1 MSRISVL
8 VIAAALGV
16 LCLASTAQAQRTH
29 RVLYRVVGAHF
40 DVTYANASG
49 ATEQQDGKVRR
60 FQREFDAPAGAFLYL
75 SAQNNDEDGGV
86 RCMIDIDG
94 KRVQYAS
101 SQGDYVIAS
110 CSASV
115 PD

>member
-1 MSRISVL
+1 MSRISVFL
-8 VIAAALGV
+8 IVVVLGV
-16 LCLASTAQAQRTH
+16 VCLASTARAERTYSV
-29 RVLYRVVGAHF
+29 RYRVVGAHF
-40 DVTYANASG
+40 DVTYANATG
-49 ATEQQDGKVRR
+49 ATEQQDQQVRR
-60 FQREFDAPAGAFLYL
+60 FEREFDVPAGAFLYL

-86 RCMIDIDG
+86 RCLIDIDG
-94 KRVQYAS
+94 ERVQYAA

>member
-1 MSRISVL
+1 MSRFHLIIAVALAAVL
-8 VIAAALGV
+8 M
-16 LCLASTAQAQRTH
+16 LASTAQAQRTYSV
-29 RVLYRVVGAHF
+29 RYRVVGAHF
-40 DVTYANASG
+40 DVSYSYASG
-49 ATEQQDGKVRR
+49 ATEQQDQQVRR
-60 FQREFDAPAGAFLYL
+60 FEREFDAPAGAFLYL

-86 RCMIDIDG
+86 RCLIDIDG
-94 KRVQYAS
+94 ERVQYAA